1 MLMRILVRC
10 VSVIVA
16 TQFLLT
22 GVASNAGAGVA
33 EEKKPEPSR
42 TTKKSKGGSAT
53 VSVTS
58 GRGGS
63 KGIFSLGSRSSTDPD
78 RKDRYTRVGGGSK
91 KKVPDAQR
99 RAVQDACWRQLQDV
113 LCFDNGGDPL
123 QALGL
128 TGPVARAMAVQLITR
143 LQLPTPQPQFG
154 PNPND
159 NEWNMLTV
167 GYPIWLWTNGP
178 TTVTTTTSGYGFT
191 FHMTARWRSTTF
203 HTGDQHTVTCTRM
216 TTYTTTVKPGSPSPT
231 CGHTYQKPSLPKG
244 HYTVQAIANWDVTWT
259 VAGLTGTLPAHNQAT
274 ATIPIGE
281 LTALN
286 R

>member
-1 MLMRILVRC
+1 MEGEVVHRFLRYLLAACVAQALVMAPAYSMSAQAKPDPKKDKR
-10 VSVIVA
+10 SVRV
-16 TQFLLT
+16 TT
-22 GVASNAGAGVA
+22 DGSNVNGNFNFINGRAKNPNSARGT
-33 EEKKPEPSR
+33 S
-42 TTKKSKGGSAT
+42 TK
-53 VSVTS
+53 
-58 GRGGS
+58 GR
-63 KGIFSLGSRSSTDPD
+63 ST
-78 RKDRYTRVGGGSK
+78 SK
-91 KKVPDAQR
+91 KKVSDAQR

-216 TTYTTTVKPGSPSPT
+216 TTYTATVKPGSPSPT

>member
-1 MLMRILVRC
+1 MG
-10 VSVIVA
+10 S
-16 TQFLLT
+16 
-22 GVASNAGAGVA
+22 S
-33 EEKKPEPSR
+33 
-42 TTKKSKGGSAT
+42 SKGRE
-53 VSVTS
+53 VHRRVTS
-58 GRGGS
+58 RG
-63 KGIFSLGSRSSTDPD
+63 FTALVLTVAVLGLTAISAHAEDGDETSVGVSARTGAVDGWINHSTGKSADPSNK
-78 RKDRYTRVGGGSK
+78 RKTWTGKAKTK

-216 TTYTTTVKPGSPSPT
+216 TTYTATVKPGSPSPT

>member
-1 MLMRILVRC
+1 MQLARLMF
-10 VSVIVA
+10 A
-16 TQFLLT
+16 
-22 GVASNAGAGVA
+22 
-33 EEKKPEPSR
+33 
-42 TTKKSKGGSAT
+42 SAT
-53 VSVTS
+53 TFALILCGGISTSHADDDEGRTSAKVTS
-58 GRGGS
+58 GRGTVKGWMDYMTRSANDGTAKRKTWTGKS
-63 KGIFSLGSRSSTDPD
+63 KT
-78 RKDRYTRVGGGSK
+78 K

-216 TTYTTTVKPGSPSPT
+216 TTYTATVKPGSPSPT

>member
-1 MLMRILVRC
+1 MLRIITRLALVTSC
-10 VSVIVA
+10 SVALLLGEAVGLAHACEIYTCSKPKPKPKVDVTSQPGKVTGAVSMV
-16 TQFLLT
+16 T
-22 GVASNAGAGVA
+22 GKSDGGNRRPAWRG
-33 EEKKPEPSR
+33 
-42 TTKKSKGGSAT
+42 KSKT
-53 VSVTS
+53 
-58 GRGGS
+58 
-63 KGIFSLGSRSSTDPD
+63 
-78 RKDRYTRVGGGSK
+78 K

-216 TTYTTTVKPGSPSPT
+216 TKHTTTVKPGSPSPT